1 MKSSYQVAVVESG
14 STYEA
19 FKLSQYELYKKIW
32 NRIQTGRTA
41 VQSVSEGIRSV
52 RERQEFVF
60 IRDGPTLRYIA
71 NQPPC
76 DLTVGKRSI

>member
-1 MKSSYQVAVVESG
+1 MKSSYQVAVVETE
-14 STYEA
+14 STYEV
-19 FKLSQYELYKKIW
+19 FKLSQYEPYKKIW
-32 NRIQTGRTA
+32 YRIQTGRTA

-52 RERQEFVF
+52 RERQELVF
-60 IRDGPTLRYIA
+60 IRDGPTLRYFA